1 MSFLK
6 KLFKKEST
14 ELKIVYSDK
23 IAKEVSLFTL
33 NEEYKNNFENLD
45 KYFNYIIEEYLKVKD
60 LYINNYQL
68 KYFLKLDQDQYFKQ
82 YPKDTILEMYKKFVI
97 EELKKI
103 SRNLFILYYKNEE
116 YNEKIIKIYEIYRIC
131 NNLIETIYDSIKD
144 QYSKIVFIS
153 KLKEIYDLLQNLN
166 NNEYLLDY
174 LYTELKKYIS
184 FIFEQILDKEYKI
197 NINKYYSTLIHSY
210 NSIISILYTN
220 NIILDFIT
228 EYEYFNYSEVQ
239 FLLNKQM
246 NKFNGYQNSPFV
258 ILQYFKINDNS
269 INSKYKLKI
278 NCQTLNYSESVKYC
292 NNRYKTCLSEYL
304 EIKI

>member
-14 ELKIVYSDK
+14 ELKIVYSNK

-68 KYFLKLDQDQYFKQ
+68 KYFLKLDQDQYFRQ

-97 EELKKI
+97 EELKKL

-144 QYSKIVFIS
+144 QYSQIVFIS
-153 KLKEIYDLLQNLN
+153 KLKEIYDLLQ
-166 NNEYLLDY
+166 
-174 LYTELKKYIS
+174 
-184 FIFEQILDKEYKI
+184 
-197 NINKYYSTLIHSY
+197 
-210 NSIISILYTN
+210 
-220 NIILDFIT
+220 
-228 EYEYFNYSEVQ
+228 
-239 FLLNKQM
+239 
-246 NKFNGYQNSPFV
+246 KF
-258 ILQYFKINDNS
+258 K
-269 INSKYKLKI
+269 
-278 NCQTLNYSESVKYC
+278 
-292 NNRYKTCLSEYL
+292 
-304 EIKI
+304 